1 MTQKKMAIKILF
13 NNLKQKLELIIRKFT
28 FFKILFLILDKMHFN
43 MHSKNAFQMHF
54 TKNALWD

>member
-1 MTQKKMAIKILF
+1 MAIKILF